1 MPSKNEQ
8 IGVAIFGAGNVSS
21 GHLDAY
27 QHDPRCKVVA
37 IGSRTKEGAEA
48 KAREVGIDPA
58 SIGIYDSLDDLL
70 NDRNVDALSITT
82 PQRYHADNVIAAAKA
97 GKHCVVEKPI
107 ALSVAELEA
116 MDAAVSEGGVRTVCG
131 FVLRFNPASLMARS
145 MIDEGL
151 LGTVYYVQ
159 TDYWHNPE
167 QSGYPGS
174 ENHLTDQDCSA
185 MMLGGCHAVD
195 LARFL
200 MQSDIVEVAAVEF
213 AGVEGY
219 PHPTGQTA
227 IVRFANGKAGKISAS
242 VEQWMPY
249 QFNVDVLGTD
259 GGLRDNRF
267 YSRKISGVS
276 GWAEFP
282 TVLPNSGAVSH
293 HPFQG
298 EISHFLDCII
308 EGKESHVSVRDG
320 VNTHKALFAID
331 RSCAEGGTKIA
342 V

>member
-21 GHLDAY
+21 CHLDAY

-185 MMLGGCHAVD
+185 EVLGGCMRSTSPVFSCRATSSKSRQSNSLGSRGIHTRPDKPQLCGLRTVKR
-195 LARFL
+195 ARFRRRSNNGCRISS
-200 MQSDIVEVAAVEF
+200 MSMCSVRTVVCGITGSTAVNL
-213 AGVEGY
+213 
-219 PHPTGQTA
+219 
-227 IVRFANGKAGKISAS
+227 RRKRNGR
-242 VEQWMPY
+242 Q
-249 QFNVDVLGTD
+249 
-259 GGLRDNRF
+259 
-267 YSRKISGVS
+267 
-276 GWAEFP
+276 FP
-282 TVLPNSGAVSH
+282 TVSRTSGRVSH
-293 HPFQG
+293 IHYRGKSKIFPR
-298 EISHFLDCII
+298 LLI
-308 EGKESHVSVRDG
+308 EGKIAMSQRCAMA
-320 VNTHKALFAID
+320 VNTTYAILPID
-331 RSCAEGGTKIA
+331 RFGGGLNEDR